1 LWSRGFPMAS
11 SRFWRR
17 IGETFLAGIA
27 VVLPIWITYLIVV
40 EFLLAGV
47 DGILA
52 PVYVR
57 IFGVRIYGL
66 GVLTTLLLVLAVGAL
81 TRNMVGRR
89 LVGLGERILLRI
101 PLVKNVYAA
110 SKQFLDAFTVPGKS
124 AFRQVALVEFP
135 REGMYAVGFVAS
147 AAAPSWNGDGEP
159 TVNVFVPTAPNPT
172 SGYVVLVP
180 QRALVP
186 LPITVEEGLKLVVSG
201 GIIVPPAMQR
211 GPSRVPQPTA

>member
-1 LWSRGFPMAS
+1 MAS
-11 SRFWRR
+11 SRLWRR

-40 EFLLAGV
+40 DFLLSGV
-47 DGILA
+47 DGLLA
-52 PVYVR
+52 PIFVG

-66 GVLTTLLLVLAVGAL
+66 GVLTTLLLILMVGAL

-89 LVGLGERILLRI
+89 LVSLGERILLKI
-101 PLVKNVYAA
+101 PIVKNVYAA

-124 AFRQVALVEFP
+124 AFRQVVLVQYP
-135 REGMYAVGFVAS
+135 REGVYAIGFVAS
-147 AAAPSWNGDGEP
+147 VAVPGWNGDGEP
-159 TVNVFVPTAPNPT
+159 TVNVFMPTAPNPT
-172 SGYVVLVP
+172 SGYVILVP
-180 QRALVP
+180 QRELLP

-211 GPSRVPQPTA
+211 GPARVPQPTA

>member
-1 LWSRGFPMAS
+1 MAS

-52 PVYVR
+52 PVFVR

-66 GVLTTLLLVLAVGAL
+66 GVVATLLLVLTVGAL

-89 LVGLGERILLRI
+89 LVGLGERVLLKI
-101 PLVKNVYAA
+101 PVVKNVYAG

-124 AFRQVALVEFP
+124 AFRQVVQVPFP
-135 REGMYAVGFVAS
+135 REGVYAIGFVAS
-147 AAAPSWNGDGEP
+147 APAPGWNGDGEP
-159 TVNVFVPTAPNPT
+159 TVNVFIPTAPNPT
-172 SGYVVLVP
+172 SGYVIMVP
-180 QRALVP
+180 QRDLVP
-186 LPITVEEGLKLVVSG
+186 LPISVEEGLKLVVSG
-201 GIIVPPAMQR
+201 GIIMPPAMQR
-211 GPSRVPQPTA
+211 GPSRIPQRTP

>member
-1 LWSRGFPMAS
+1 MAS
-11 SRFWRR
+11 SRLWRR

-27 VVLPIWITYLIVV
+27 VVLPIWITYLIIV

-47 DGILA
+47 DGLLA
-52 PVYVR
+52 PMFVG
-57 IFGVRIYGL
+57 IFGKRIYGL
-66 GVLTTLLLVLAVGAL
+66 GILTTLLLVLMVGAL

-89 LVGLGERILLRI
+89 MVNLGERILLKI
-101 PLVKNVYAA
+101 PIVKNVYAA

-124 AFRQVALVEFP
+124 AFRQVVLVQYP
-135 REGMYAVGFVAS
+135 REGIYAIGFVAS
-147 AAAPSWNGDGEP
+147 AASPGWNGDGEL

-180 QRALVP
+180 QRELVP